1 MISMNV
7 LPPKFMASIISGD
20 RFVQPFCVL
29 WRDFKFVCGHT
40 MTALFT
46 NACKDGNKPVSDI
59 SQQLFIIFPIVAC
72 LCTGYFQLHFSPSS
86 FTLII
91 NYK

>member
-72 LCTGYFQLHFSPSS
+72 LLHWVFSTS
-86 FTLII
+86 FFPLQVLLLL
-91 NYK
+91 